1 MAQAAPAQPAPP
13 AQQILEQAMQ
23 RNELAKLPVW
33 FGDKTK
39 DAFLANDWWD
49 RFEGAAATAQWNWEQ
64 IQNYFRSALRSK
76 ALAWWNTTRKSY
88 AIANIDDI
96 RQRFLDD
103 YGHSATARTSI
114 AHLRLAQEK
123 TQCVRD
129 YRSAV
134 QLVIDQLELSVDPI
148 PQLAVDEIFIN
159 APNAIDI
166 ANLGVGYAR
175 GHYRRLV
182 MIGYNRLYQPLFRN
196 LFIDGLLPHLR
207 DKVIEQNPLTV
218 NDAYALARKAEKEHE
233 LKTKINS
240 GAPLVQKDVLELEA
254 AALNRNRGPRTTP
267 KPKTRPPA
275 PGRPVVTCYYCQ
287 KKGHLQK
294 DCFKRQREN
303 GAMKPPPKRSVHGV
317 DEQEGQSPED
327 TPEPPEQEDIE
338 ETYVYLNS
346 VDSLNW

>member
-1 MAQAAPAQPAPP
+1 MAQAAAAQPPP

-49 RFEGAAATAQWNWEQ
+49 RFEGAAVTSQWNWEQ
-64 IQNYFRSALRSK
+64 IQNYFRSALRAK

-134 QLVIDQLELSVDPI
+134 QLVIDQLELSVDELPA
-148 PQLAVDEIFIN
+148 LAVDEIFIN

-166 ANLGVGYAR
+166 ANVGVGWAR

-240 GAPLVQKDVLELEA
+240 GTPLVQKDVLELEA
-254 AALNRNRGPRTTP
+254 AALSKSKGHRATHKP
-267 KPKTRPPA
+267 KPRS
-275 PGRPVVTCYYCQ
+275 PGSRPVVTCYYCQ

-303 GAMKPPPKRSVHGV
+303 GAMKPPPKRSVHGI
-317 DEQEGQSPED
+317 DEQESQQRED
-327 TPEPPEQEDIE
+327 TAETPEQEEIE
-338 ETYVYLNS
+338 EAYVYLNS